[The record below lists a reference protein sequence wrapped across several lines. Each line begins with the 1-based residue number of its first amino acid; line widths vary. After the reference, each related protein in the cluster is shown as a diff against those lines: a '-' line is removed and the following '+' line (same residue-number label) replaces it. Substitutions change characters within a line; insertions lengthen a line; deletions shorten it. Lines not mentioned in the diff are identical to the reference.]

1 MLTQGPVVKGSDA
14 ALRPS
19 AKARGSGMDA
29 EDNVE
34 GGDVFFHGNKGGINY
49 QEVNYEGEWMA
60 DEY

>member
-1 MLTQGPVVKGSDA
+1 MKGSDA